1 MEKKLQY
8 FALSF
13 SHKKTP
19 IELRERLAFADNAE
33 IYLFL
38 QQIKQLE
45 NIEEVILL
53 STCNRVELYCYA
65 HTFEETK
72 NFILKNLSQTK
83 KIDLALLNQSVEIHE
98 HIEAIHYIFC
108 VASSLES
115 VVVGE
120 TQIAGQLKDAYKAC
134 FDAGFCSKAF
144 TRLIHFA
151 FRCAAKVRN
160 HTQISGNA
168 TSVAS
173 VAIHQA
179 KSLQKQYGF
188 DRKAL
193 VIGMGEMGILSAKYL
208 LDDDYDVMICNRN
221 QQRIQDFISQCDIK
235 QKQKISICEF
245 EHLQE
250 KINAYPLLFSATG
263 ASEPIILKNMIK
275 SVDFKR
281 FWFDLAIPR
290 DIEHFEDE
298 KIELFVVDDLKQV
311 AQENLNLR
319 KESLHKAYEIV
330 GIATMEFSQWLQTLD
345 VEPLIKKIREMAKE
359 ASLREINRAV
369 KKGYIPKEYQHNVE
383 KVVHQAFNVFLHK
396 PTQNLRDQVNK
407 QEIDIIIE
415 SIKNFFSIDK
425 DSLLINTYKCE
436 YDTSKSE

>member
-1 MEKKLQY
+1 MEKKMQY
-8 FALSF
+8 LALSF

-19 IELRERLAFADNAE
+19 IELRERLAFADSAE
-33 IYLFL
+33 VCFFL
-38 QQIKQLE
+38 QQIKQLAD
-45 NIEEVILL
+45 IEEVILL
-53 STCNRVELYCYA
+53 STCNRVELYCYTN
-65 HTFEETK
+65 TFEETK
-72 NFILKNLSQTK
+72 NFILKKLSQVK
-83 KIDLALLNQSVEIHE
+83 KVDLALLDQSVEVHK

-120 TQIAGQLKDAYKAC
+120 TQIAGQLKDAYKTC

-179 KSLQKQYGF
+179 KSLQKQYNF
-188 DRKAL
+188 DKKAF

-208 LDDDYDVMICNRN
+208 LDDDYDIVICNRN
-221 QQRIQDFISQCDIK
+221 QQRIQDFILQCDTK

-250 KINAYPLLFSATG
+250 KINMYPLLFSATG
-263 ASEPIILKNMIK
+263 ATEPIILKNMIK
-275 SVDFKR
+275 RVDFDR

-290 DIEHFEDE
+290 DIEYFEDE
-298 KIELFVVDDLKQV
+298 SIKLFVVDDLRQV
-311 AQENLNLR
+311 AQENLSLR

-415 SIKNFFSIDK
+415 SIKNFFSIDEE
-425 DSLLINTYKCE
+425 SLLINAYKCE
-436 YDTSKSE
+436 YDTSKSK